1 MVEADSGFITEVPGM
16 GGAQENDGQQ
26 VAVRAEDIESV
37 DEDQYSQDEDEK
49 EDNQYF

>member
-16 GGAQENDGQQ
+16 GGPPDNDQQ
-26 VAVRAEDIESV
+26 VAQRDV
-37 DEDQYSQDEDEK
+37 DNSDDEEQFSQDEDEK